1 MAGKGGGSWKVA
13 YADFVT
19 AMMAFFL
26 VMWIG
31 AQDVKVKQAVA
42 NYFVDPSGASK
53 KPVKS
58 GAVFDKLSGGAVPD
72 AEKTATGRG
81 RNSYSSPT
89 EGSWATKLVGEAI
102 FSDDKVAAYWREQ
115 AAKAKRAA
123 ADSPEVQGRQ
133 KTVEEVATKA
143 VAKQMRDEIAKSI
156 PTAAGGVYQDL
167 LYGSVSEVN
176 WTELAEDLVRADK
189 Q

>member
-53 KPVKS
+53 KPVKN
-58 GAVFDKLSGGAVPD
+58 GAVMDKLTGGAVPD

-81 RNSYSSPT
+81 RNSYSSPN
-89 EGSWATKLVGEAI
+89 EGSWATKLVGEFI
-102 FSDDKVAAYWREQ
+102 HGDPKTVGYWRDQ
-115 AAKAKRAA
+115 AASAKQAA
-123 ADSPEVQGRQ
+123 ASSPEVRSQ
-133 KTVEEVATKA
+133 KATVEEVATKLIT
-143 VAKQMRDEIAKSI
+143 KQLRDEIAKQI
-156 PTAAGGVYQDL
+156 PASAGGVYQDL
-167 LYGSVSEVN
+167 LYGSILEVN

>member
-42 NYFVDPSGASK
+42 NYFVDPSGSSK
-53 KPVKS
+53 KPTKQ
-58 GAVFDKLSGGAVPD
+58 GAVMDKLTGGAVPD

-81 RNSYSSPT
+81 RNSYSTPG
-89 EGSWATKLVGEAI
+89 EGSWATKLVGEALHGDPK
-102 FSDDKVAAYWREQ
+102 SATYWREQ
-115 AAKAKRAA
+115 AVNAKQAA
-123 ADSPEVQGRQ
+123 ASDADVRSQ
-133 KTVEEVATKA
+133 KQTIEEVATKLIT
-143 VAKQMRDEIAKSI
+143 KQLRQELTQQI
-156 PTAAGGVYQDL
+156 PMSATGVYQDL
-167 LYGSVSEVN
+167 LYGSLLEVN
-176 WTELAEDLVRADK
+176 WIELAEDLVRADK

>member
-53 KPVKS
+53 KPVRN
-58 GAVFDKLSGGAVPD
+58 GAVFDKLTGGAVPD

-89 EGSWATKLVGEAI
+89 EGSWSTKLVGEFI
-102 FSDDKVAAYWREQ
+102 HGDERTNKHWREQ
-115 AAKAKRAA
+115 ANRAREAA
-123 ADSPEVQGRQ
+123 ADTPEVRSRQ
-133 KTVEEVATKA
+133 KTME
-143 VAKQMRDEIAKSI
+143 EIAAKLLSKQLREEFVKSI
-156 PTAAGGVYQDL
+156 PTNASGVYQDL
-167 LYGSVSEVN
+167 LYVGMAEVN
-176 WTELAEDLVRADK
+176 WVELAEDLVRWPK
-189 Q
+189 E

>member
-42 NYFVDPSGASK
+42 NYFVDPSGMSK
-53 KPVKS
+53 KPVKN
-58 GAVFDKLSGGAVPD
+58 GAVFDKLTGGAVPD

-81 RNSYSSPT
+81 RESYHSPN
-89 EGSWATKLVGEAI
+89 EGSWATKLVGEHLHG
-102 FSDDKVAAYWREQ
+102 DPKVLQKWQAE
-115 AAKAKRAA
+115 AAKARQAA
-123 ADSPEVQGRQ
+123 AQTPEVSSGQ
-133 KTVEEVATKA
+133 KTPDEVAVKGLSR
-143 VAKQMRDEIAKSI
+143 QLRDQVMQNI
-156 PTAAGGVYQDL
+156 PPQATGVYQDL
-167 LYGSVSEVN
+167 LYGGVNEVN
-176 WTELAEDLVRADK
+176 WTQLAEDLLRMK
-189 Q
+189 E